1 MGTAPALTVKPDPAT
16 DTPETVK
23 AFVPLFVIVKL
34 FDALCPTVSEPK
46 LTVVGLT
53 STDRPVAPPAVP
65 GLPAIPTQPD
75 VINIPVI
82 TNMIAAVFK
91 MVWKETW
98 RERKRAFT
106 SAPSRIGMIV
116 ITNVV

>member
-1 MGTAPALTVKPDPAT
+1 MGTPPAFTVKPDPAT

-23 AFVPLFVIVKL
+23 DFVPLFVIVKVC
-34 FDALCPTVSEPK
+34 DALCPTVSEPK

-53 STDRPVAPPAVP
+53 SMDRPVAPPTVP

-82 TNMIAAVFK
+82 TNMIAAVFT
-91 MVWKETW
+91 MVRKETR

-106 SAPSRIGMIV
+106 SAPSRIGMSV
-116 ITNVV
+116 ITNAV